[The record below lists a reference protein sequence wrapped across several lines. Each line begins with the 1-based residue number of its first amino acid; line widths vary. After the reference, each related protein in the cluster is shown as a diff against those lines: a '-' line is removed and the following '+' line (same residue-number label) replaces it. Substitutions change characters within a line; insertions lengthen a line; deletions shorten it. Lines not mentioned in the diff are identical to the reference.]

1 MYFLLRS
8 WGATET
14 VVFTRILTLKSFER
28 RQLIDITQEVVRFVQ
43 NGPIKEGMCTVSV
56 PHATAAIIAN
66 EHETGLMEDI
76 LAKLDELFPQSSHY
90 GHNAIDDNADA
101 HLAAAFLGHSK
112 AFPIVEKQMIRGIW
126 QSIFLVELD
135 GPRSR
140 REICLQSIGE

>member
-1 MYFLLRS
+1 
-8 WGATET
+8 
-14 VVFTRILTLKSFER
+14 
-28 RQLIDITQEVVRFVQ
+28 
-43 NGPIKEGMCTVSV
+43 MCTVSV